1 MNWTMPQMLAVS
13 KQDPSLK
20 GRWDPYDSLTGKKRA
35 SKGESWGG
43 SGVQLFLPFSPQ
55 FNFNN
60 PPSYSTLISCPMIK
74 LLLQRPSPSQPRN
87 ATSQCPEKSQPSIYA
102 GVYIISFSF
111 SQVDTDI
118 NQDDVWRRGKPRLA
132 GILCPESNLLNLV
145 SPSGL
150 LGPPFSLFWLF
161 TESQLSVGL
170 EGSQGASPKEKI
182 GMEKFWRKGSP
193 LCFQVSRRR
202 GGWQL
207 SPGSLRMA
215 HSQPPPG
222 SFIRWCNVSPL
233 SHQSGRKREKEPRA
247 GGYREMSVSVAA
259 CTGLRFLLPPPL
271 LYWGSHLAGQMGS
284 TRAGAFQIYG
294 R

>member
-1 MNWTMPQMLAVS
+1 MAACRQQTESCPTGSKAEFFLFLIPSSFPGFQYLNCFDIPGGIMNWTMPQMLAVS

-118 NQDDVWRRGKPRLA
+118 NQDDV
-132 GILCPESNLLNLV
+132 
-145 SPSGL
+145 
-150 LGPPFSLFWLF
+150 
-161 TESQLSVGL
+161 
-170 EGSQGASPKEKI
+170 
-182 GMEKFWRKGSP
+182 
-193 LCFQVSRRR
+193 
-202 GGWQL
+202 
-207 SPGSLRMA
+207 
-215 HSQPPPG
+215 
-222 SFIRWCNVSPL
+222 
-233 SHQSGRKREKEPRA
+233 
-247 GGYREMSVSVAA
+247 
-259 CTGLRFLLPPPL
+259 
-271 LYWGSHLAGQMGS
+271 
-284 TRAGAFQIYG
+284 
-294 R
+294 